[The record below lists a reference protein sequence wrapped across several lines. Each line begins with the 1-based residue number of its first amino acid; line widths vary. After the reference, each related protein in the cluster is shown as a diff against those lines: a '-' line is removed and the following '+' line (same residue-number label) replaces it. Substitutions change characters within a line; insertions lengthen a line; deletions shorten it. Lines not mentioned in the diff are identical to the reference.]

1 MRRNL
6 IWLAAG
12 AIFSVAVA
20 GLCGLIFVKSFAHGF
35 SSRSEPSFLETIAA
49 QQARSMAMPVAAR
62 SRPNPV
68 AKSKEVLDEGM
79 AHWADHFSICHGNNG
94 NAELSMGQQMY
105 PHSPDMRK
113 PRTQNLTDGE
123 LFYIIENGIRLSG
136 MPAFGSPGGD
146 EVASWKLVHFIR
158 HLPDVSPAEVT
169 EMEKLNP
176 KGPEDE
182 AQEKEAEQFLNG
194 KSLQEAPKQHKH

>member
-12 AIFSVAVA
+12 AVSSVVIA
-20 GLCGLIFVKSFAHGF
+20 GLGGLIFVKSFARGF
-35 SSRSEPSFLETIAA
+35 SARSEPSFLETIAA
-49 QQARSMAMPVAAR
+49 QQARNMAMPVAAK
-62 SRPNPV
+62 SRRNPV
-68 AKSKEVLDEGM
+68 AKTKEVLDEGM
-79 AHWADHFSICHGNNG
+79 AHWADHCSICHGNNG

-123 LFYIIENGIRLSG
+123 MFYIIENGIRLSG

-146 EVASWKLVHFIR
+146 KNASWKLVYFIR

-176 KGPEDE
+176 KGPED
-182 AQEKEAEQFLNG
+182 QEQEQEAEQFLNG
-194 KSLQEAPKQHKH
+194 KSQQEAPKQHKH